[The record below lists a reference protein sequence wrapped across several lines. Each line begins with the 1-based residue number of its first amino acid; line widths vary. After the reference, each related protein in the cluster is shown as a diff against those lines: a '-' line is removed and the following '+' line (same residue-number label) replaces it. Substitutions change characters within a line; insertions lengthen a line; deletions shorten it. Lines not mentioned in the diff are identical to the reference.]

1 MCYHKVFLCFI
12 LCQSLKLLKSQLWI
26 FGTLAYRSFSFVSL
40 TTMSSFVMDYKT
52 ELCQVQDIAQIG
64 VGHTFLNKFFFRGC
78 VIHFN
83 QINDKNNSNKTKTN
97 QTQRLWL
104 PLYKLI
110 LIKQGF
116 ELISKLTKNIFK
128 SNTV

>member
-1 MCYHKVFLCFI
+1 MFHSVSKSKTVEVSVVDFWHLGISLFFFCRPYNYEQFL
-12 LCQSLKLLKSQLWI
+12 
-26 FGTLAYRSFSFVSL
+26 
-40 TTMSSFVMDYKT
+40 MDYKT
-52 ELCQVQDIAQIG
+52 ELCQVQGIAQIG
-64 VGHTFLNKFFFRGC
+64 VGHTFLKKFFFRGC

-128 SNTV
+128 SKTV